1 MAHEQS
7 VVGSTPS
14 TPFLHLPGP
23 QKRWKEE
30 WLKMNTAQGSNVQ
43 TGPPYPRIYLPIT
56 SPLIDIKINDQSFC

>member
-7 VVGSTPS
+7 VVGATPS

-30 WLKMNTAQGSNVQ
+30 WPKINTAQGSNVQ
-43 TGPPYPRIYLPIT
+43 TAILPIT